1 MSTFKT
7 GSILTTG
14 TAVGDTAPGFTI
26 TFGSVS
32 TGAGV
37 QGLQI
42 TDYLNAPIFSVTNS
56 TNGQIAVYGDYFGA
70 YKDITTNVG
79 IKSDG
84 KRNPAALWMTDGTA
98 MGMRIWSG
106 TGAPSSTTVNGPANP
121 GDLYIRIDTPSTS
134 NQRIYQCTAGGSPGT
149 WAGRL

>member
-1 MSTFKT
+1 MSVFKT

-26 TFGSVS
+26 TYGPTAGV
-32 TGAGV
+32 GV
-37 QGLQI
+37 QGFQVV
-42 TDYLNAPIFSVTNS
+42 DYNNAPIFAVPKAS
-56 TNGQIAVYGDYFGA
+56 NGQIAVYGDYFGA
-70 YKDITTNVG
+70 YNNYLTDIG
-79 IKSDG
+79 IKCDA
-84 KRNPAALWMTDGTA
+84 KRNPAALWMTDGTW

-106 TGAPSSTTVNGPANP
+106 TGAPSATTVNGPASP

-134 NQRIYQCTAGGSPGT
+134 NQRVYQCTAGGSPGT